1 MTTTSEPPSGIR
13 DLLDSFAAGDPAQ
26 ALRLGELLADL
37 RQSAFGMFLLVAL
50 LPAFIPIPGVG
61 GAIGG
66 PLVILIGLQLLAG
79 LRKPWL
85 PRFIAMRGPRRAT
98 LARYAMR
105 LGPWLRRLERLVKP
119 RLPLL
124 LDSRV
129 AQAFGGLLLL
139 LLGVLLA
146 LPIPLTNYLFGGL
159 LLLHALALLERD
171 GALLLLAWV
180 LGAAAIVVF
189 GILSGSLTALV
200 GEWVG
205 RLA

>member
-1 MTTTSEPPSGIR
+1 
-13 DLLDSFAAGDPAQ
+13 
-26 ALRLGELLADL
+26 
-37 RQSAFGMFLLVAL
+37 
-50 LPAFIPIPGVG
+50 
-61 GAIGG
+61 
-66 PLVILIGLQLLAG
+66 
-79 LRKPWL
+79 
-85 PRFIAMRGPRRAT
+85 AMRGPRRAT

-105 LGPWLRRLERLVKP
+105 LAPWLRRLERLVKP

-189 GILSGSLTALV
+189 GILSGSLTALA

-205 RLA
+205 RLV